1 MRPKNRPHLI
11 NLWTVLG
18 SFACAGFLLIATW
31 IGIEWAHPHPSSTA
45 GFVAADLT
53 VIPLPTD
60 TVEIPTPTINA
71 SLSASLTAQP
81 NQIAINTYVQ
91 INGTGTDGL
100 RIRSA
105 PGLNSDTV
113 FRGDESE
120 TFLVKDGPKQV
131 DGYTWWYLVAPYDST
146 RAGWA
151 AANYLAVVPAPTS
164 SP

>member
-1 MRPKNRPHLI
+1 MNQKKLFNI
-11 NLWTVLG
+11 WTILG

-31 IGIEWAHPHPSSTA
+31 IGIQWAHPHPTSTA

-53 VIPLPTD
+53 VIPLPTS
-60 TVEIPTPTINA
+60 TVPVPTPTIDA
-71 SLSASLTAQP
+71 SLAASLTAQP
-81 NQIAINTYVQ
+81 NQIALNTYVQ
-91 INGTGTDGL
+91 ISGTGTDGL

-120 TFLVKDGPKQV
+120 TFMVKDGPQQA

-146 RAGWA
+146 RARLGRRE
-151 AANYLAVVPAPTS
+151 LSGRGPP
-164 SP
+164 P

>member
-1 MRPKNRPHLI
+1 MNQKNLF

-18 SFACAGFLLIATW
+18 SFACAGILLLATW
-31 IGIEWAHPHPSSTA
+31 VGIQWSHPHSSSTA

-53 VIPLPTD
+53 VIPLPTA
-60 TVEIPTPTINA
+60 TISVPTPTIDP
-71 SLSASLTAQP
+71 SLVASLTAQP
-81 NQIAINTYVQ
+81 NQIGLNVYVK

-105 PGLNSDTV
+105 PGLNSDMV
-113 FRGDESE
+113 FHGQESE
-120 TFLVKDGPKQV
+120 TFLVKDGPQQA
-131 DGYTWWYLVAPYDST
+131 DGYTWWYIVAPYDTT

-151 AANYLAVVPAPTS
+151 AANFLAVVP